1 MNEEKNNLKMRLI
14 ASFYLVVFIGAL
26 ISMGLVNSRHQAEVS
41 NKQSVAQLIT
51 GDSIPLAGNAGA
63 TTEAVPSGIT
73 SKDEGKEDKSPIDFS
88 LDIPSLLQR
97 VFGFSL
103 KRLSTSSIT
112 VPTVNF
118 GQIWLK
124 WCNIRI

>member
-1 MNEEKNNLKMRLI
+1 MRLI

-26 ISMGLVNSRHQAEVS
+26 ISMGLVNSRNQAEVS
-41 NKQSVAQLIT
+41 NKQSFVRLIKA
-51 GDSIPLAGNAGA
+51 DSIPLADNTGA
-63 TTEAVPSGIT
+63 TADAVPSGIT

-88 LDIPSLLQR
+88 LDVPSLLQR

-103 KRLSTSSIT
+103 KRLSTTSLT
-112 VPTVNF
+112 VPTVNS
-118 GQIWLK
+118 GPIWLK